1 MPRLSPSRFA
11 RGLPIP
17 DEKLVEVMALGLA
30 RDDPFEN
37 IRQIGLRIDA
47 IELGGLC
54 RPSNYAER
62 IRYGASL

>member
-1 MPRLSPSRFA
+1 
-11 RGLPIP
+11 
-17 DEKLVEVMALGLA
+17 MALGLA

-62 IRYGASL
+62 VCFSPDFSLTGV